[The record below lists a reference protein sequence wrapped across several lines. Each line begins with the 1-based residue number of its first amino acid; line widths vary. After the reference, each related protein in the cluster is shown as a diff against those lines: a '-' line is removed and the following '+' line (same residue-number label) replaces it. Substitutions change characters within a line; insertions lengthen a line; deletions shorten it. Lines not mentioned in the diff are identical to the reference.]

1 MPSLM
6 AKYDTLS
13 ATRDDAYAWTAKAK
27 AAMEHL
33 PEHDIRDL
41 LIGIADYVVERLN

>member
-1 MPSLM
+1 M
-6 AKYDTLS
+6 AKYDTLK
-13 ATRDDAYAWTAKAK
+13 ATRDDAYAWTAKSK

-41 LIGIADYVVERLN
+41 LVGIADYVVERLN